1 MAGAM
6 MDTQRSAEEMAKSMT
21 PYSEHATA
29 QGQQPHYVPM
39 TTAMADA
46 ANNLLIDLPLLWAVF
61 RRRMGL
67 FIGGALVVLALVTL
81 VTFQLT
87 PKYQAEATV
96 LIDQSQKSLVDFT
109 AGITGLTGDSATV
122 DTEVQLIGSRV
133 IAQRVTE
140 KLDLYNDVEFNAALA
155 EEESGIKGFIKGLF
169 PSQVN
174 VDLNTEEM
182 QRIEREKTV
191 DAVINNLDVERVGV
205 TYIIAIRFQSE
216 DPAKAARIAN
226 AFADQYLVNQLDA
239 KFDYLRRAQETLN
252 VRTAELQ
259 EDVREAE
266 AAVDEYR
273 TANNLFES
281 EGSSLTEQR
290 ITDIQTQ
297 LISQRAVL
305 AERLARLNSLNE
317 QRDRGVSVDSI
328 AEVLASPVIGELR
341 ANQADLARRKSE
353 LEIVYGPRHPEMLKV
368 VREEEDLSLQIEA
381 EVARIVANLE
391 SEVEI
396 ARNRVQ
402 SFERELRNTR
412 SELADNN
419 KALVKLR
426 ELERVAETRRAT
438 YESMLKSFQETGEQ
452 EALTENDSEIA
463 SEATIPTS
471 AAFPNKL
478 LNIALGM
485 ILGAGFG
492 ALLVVLAEIFDNG
505 LRTAEDIERTLNT
518 KLITAIPILSKGL
531 LAGKMGTQSPQDYL
545 VDKPLSA
552 FAESYRTI
560 RSSILLAGDNG
571 SRPRVVAVTS
581 ALSGE
586 GKTVSSLCLGRICA
600 MSGDKVI
607 VIDCDARRR
616 ILSGSVNGG
625 NIGLL
630 EVLTGNGA
638 LKDAIR
644 KDAKTNL
651 HILPISGAQE
661 GVADVFGSNAFD
673 SLISKLKTKYD
684 LIILDTAPV
693 TAVADTRTII
703 CAADMAI
710 LAVRWRTTPVKI
722 ARSAMK
728 ILNELSTPVK
738 GALLTQVNA
747 RSQTQ
752 YGYEGSYA
760 YYSSH
765 KNYYHD

>member
-1 MAGAM
+1 M